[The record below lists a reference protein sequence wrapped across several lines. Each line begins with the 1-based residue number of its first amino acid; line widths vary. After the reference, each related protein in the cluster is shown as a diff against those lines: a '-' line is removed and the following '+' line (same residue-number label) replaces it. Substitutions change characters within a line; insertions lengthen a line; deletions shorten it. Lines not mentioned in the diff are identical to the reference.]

1 MASVRNDDNVSGGVG
16 YGGSVGG
23 IVVNGGVVGGVD
35 GSKLGGLSAAVA
47 PFGITGSRRRQSQEL

>member
-1 MASVRNDDNVSGGVG
+1 MASVRNDNNVSSGVGVGGGVG
-16 YGGSVGG
+16 G
-23 IVVNGGVVGGVD
+23 GGVVGSVD